1 MMKKMMAGLLASC
14 MLLSAAPAYAA
25 ETEAAAPVE
34 VNWSDVTDALEA
46 AGQDPLEMGDFYT
59 FNDIACMMW
68 APHGLEPQELTEEDT
83 ENGMI
88 AYFSTEEGDAAASVV
103 YVDLG
108 GEDLAYY
115 KGLLAEDEDVSDLSD
130 IVINGINGIG
140 YDLKDKDSR
149 SVAFET
155 DSGYVLEFTFAPVS
169 DENFESVLTM
179 MMASIQPEQE
189 AETEA

>member
-34 VNWSDVTDALEA
+34 INWSDVTDALEA

-88 AYFSTEEGDAAASVV
+88 AYFSTEEGDAAASV
-103 YVDLG
+103 
-108 GEDLAYY
+108 E
-115 KGLLAEDEDVSDLSD
+115 
-130 IVINGINGIG
+130 IG
-140 YDLKDKDSR
+140 R
-149 SVAFET
+149 AHV
-155 DSGYVLEFTFAPVS
+155 
-169 DENFESVLTM
+169 
-179 MMASIQPEQE
+179 
-189 AETEA
+189 